1 MPATR
6 RSSIARKLTTV
17 NTLISGVALLLACVA
32 FGVYDRN
39 SFRERIVVNLS
50 TQAQIAASN
59 SVSALVFNDRR
70 SAEGTLAALNAAPN
84 IVSGEIYT
92 PDGELFALYQRDQS
106 LAAPGPLAVP
116 VGEVERRD
124 FGDGQIAVLRR
135 ILFHGK
141 HVGTIAIR
149 SDLQALNARGEEYVK
164 MGLVVLFASLMAAM
178 LLTRLSQ
185 RVLSRPIEH
194 LAQTV
199 RHVTVDKDFSVRA
212 ELAPNVAYEI
222 AVLSDAFNE
231 MLSEIQQRDASLRN
245 AQLELEDRVRL
256 RTAELDSANKELE
269 AFSYSVSHDL
279 RSPLRH
285 VTGFATLLEA
295 QCKDSIDDQGRK
307 YLHTITESAKRMGR
321 LIDDL
326 LAFSRMGRGQI
337 IRRKVNLNELVRDAR
352 QEVLSENGASPN
364 ITWQI
369 ADLPDVE
376 GDPAMLRLA
385 IVNLLSNAV
394 KYSSP
399 QKAPRIEIGTSTG
412 ESSESVVYVR
422 DNGVGFDPQ
431 YAHKL
436 FGVFQRLHSAD
447 EFDGTGIGL
456 ANVRRIVQRHGG
468 RVWAE
473 GRVGEGATFYVGLPA
488 KGQT

>member
-1 MPATR
+1 MPANR
-6 RSSIARKLTTV
+6 PSSIARKLTTV
-17 NTLISGVALLLACVA
+17 NTLISGVALALACVA
-32 FGVYDRN
+32 FGIFDRN
-39 SFRERIVVNLS
+39 SFRERIVMNLS

-70 SAEGTLAALNAAPN
+70 SAESTLVALHAAPN

-92 PDGELFALYQRDQS
+92 ADGQLFALYQRDRNV
-106 LAAPGPLAVP
+106 AAPRPLTVP
-116 VGEVERRD
+116 AGEVEHRRL
-124 FGDGQIAVLRR
+124 GDGQIAVARR

-141 HVGTIAIR
+141 QVGTIAIR
-149 SDLQALNARGEEYVK
+149 SDLQALNARSREYVK
-164 MGLVVLFASLMAAM
+164 MGLTVLVASLLAA
-178 LLTRLSQ
+178 LFLTRLSQ

-194 LAQTV
+194 LALTARRV
-199 RHVTVDKDFSVRA
+199 SVAKDYSVRA
-212 ELAPNVAYEI
+212 ELTPNAASEVT
-222 AVLSDAFNE
+222 VLADAFNE
-231 MLSEIQQRDASLRN
+231 MLSEIQQRDISLRN

-256 RTAELDSANKELE
+256 RTAELDAANKELE

-285 VTGFATLLEA
+285 VTGFASLLEEH
-295 QCKDSIDDQGRK
+295 CKGKIDEQGHK
-307 YLHTITESAKRMGR
+307 YLLTITESAKRMGR

-326 LAFSRMGRGQI
+326 LAFSRMGRGQVV
-337 IRRKVNLNELVRDAR
+337 RRKVNLNELVHDAR
-352 QEVLSENGASPN
+352 QEVLTENGADRN
-364 ITWQI
+364 IAWQI
-369 ADLPDVE
+369 DDLPEVE
-376 GDPAMLRLA
+376 GDAAMLRLA

-394 KYSSP
+394 KYTSP
-399 QKAPRIEIGTSTG
+399 QKTARIEVGTTKG
-412 ESSESVVYVR
+412 EPDESVVYVR

-473 GRVGEGATFYVGLPA
+473 GRVGEGATFYLGLPA